1 MACRGSLDYRYK
13 NKTTWGT
20 VNPIIAQ
27 NIWVQAFIQCPVPV
41 NVYFHKLSRAFPFK
55 CTNSQ
60 ADENLTTAPM
70 HPRKEPVIFLN
81 WATYIRHLLHWRQP
95 DHVLVDLHSEHHVG
109 RPLHWLPVQV
119 AETQPASFVHEKKN
133 KTLIWY
139 PPDRVYVFMCTFMW
153 FQYEDQ
159 FPWLLQRL
167 VWG

>member
-1 MACRGSLDYRYK
+1 MSSSIHPMPR
-13 NKTTWGT
+13 T
-20 VNPIIAQ
+20 
-27 NIWVQAFIQCPVPV
+27 
-41 NVYFHKLSRAFPFK
+41 LSRAFPFK

-60 ADENLTTAPM
+60 VDENLTTAPM

-109 RPLHWLPVQV
+109 RPLDRLPVQV

-159 FPWLLQRL
+159 FSLTSSEISLGLELGFRVQTPRL
-167 VWG
+167 